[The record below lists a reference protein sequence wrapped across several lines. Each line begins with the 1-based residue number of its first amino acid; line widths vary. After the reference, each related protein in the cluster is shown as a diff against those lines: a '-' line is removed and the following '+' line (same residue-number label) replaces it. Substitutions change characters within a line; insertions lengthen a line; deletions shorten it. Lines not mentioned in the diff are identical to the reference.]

1 MSYCPKCGNRLDK
14 AAFRCT
20 NCGTLLANGPQRNG
34 LPLNVRLAK
43 YKNPLILVALA
54 AIILM
59 TRSVFVV
66 TGIYWVIIVGLLGAL
81 LYTVLKNWREK
92 RAYHDQRQDRRGAQR
107 PNSLTGYGPPR
118 SHVPKPMPKKR
129 TNVIPFKKKRDPKS
143 KTKPD

>member
-1 MSYCPKCGNRLDK
+1 MRI
-14 AAFRCT
+14 
-20 NCGTLLANGPQRNG
+20 
-34 LPLNVRLAK
+34 AK

-54 AIILM
+54 AIVLM

-66 TGIYWVIIVGLLGAL
+66 TSIYWVIIVGLLGAL

-92 RAYHDQRQDRRGAQR
+92 RAYHNHRQDKRGPQR
-107 PNSLTGYGPPR
+107 PNNLTGYGPPR